1 MPRPQAA
8 TARAAAAAV
17 PAHAPARRPAA
28 PARRRSGRTAQP
40 ARRAPAVVAPRPGLG
55 PALGRFVEAGTAGL
69 LDRLLRGRLWV
80 GFIGV
85 LLAGIVFLNVSLL
98 QLNQDIARTSVHAAA
113 LDRQNSALRQRLAAL
128 DSIDRIIRVAQARGM
143 IMPPP
148 GEYRYL
154 RAHPWL
160 DAAVAARR
168 PRAASTSAIASAS
181 TTSSTST
188 TTGVTST
195 PAAAPSTT
203 AGPPATTTGS
213 ISATSG
219 SPSAT
224 AGAP

>member
-1 MPRPQAA
+1 MARSQAA
-8 TARAAAAAV
+8 TARAAAGAV

-40 ARRAPAVVAPRPGLG
+40 ARRAPAVAAPRPGLG

-80 GFIGV
+80 GFIGA

-113 LDRQNSALRQRLAAL
+113 LDRQNSTLRQHLAAL

-143 IMPPP
+143 VMPPP

-154 RAHPWL
+154 RAHAWL

-168 PRAASTSAIASAS
+168 PRPVSPPTVAPQPAAAQGTAAST
-181 TTSSTST
+181 
-188 TTGVTST
+188 
-195 PAAAPSTT
+195 
-203 AGPPATTTGS
+203 
-213 ISATSG
+213 
-219 SPSAT
+219 AT
-224 AGAP
+224 AGAATPTATAGTP

>member
-1 MPRPQAA
+1 MARSQAA
-8 TARAAAAAV
+8 TARAAAGAA

-40 ARRAPAVVAPRPGLG
+40 ARRAPAVAAPRPGLA
-55 PALGRFVEAGTAGL
+55 PALGRFVEARTAGL

-80 GFIGV
+80 GFVGV

-113 LDRQNSALRQRLAAL
+113 LERQNSGLRERLAAM
-128 DSIDRIIRVAQARGM
+128 DSVDRTIRVAQTRGM
-143 IMPPP
+143 VMPPP

-168 PRAASTSAIASAS
+168 PKPASPSIVPAPPAPPATQGPA
-181 TTSSTST
+181 TQ
-188 TTGVTST
+188 GTST
-195 PAAAPSTT
+195 PTSQGTATTTASAAGTPATT
-203 AGPPATTTGS
+203 AGTP
-213 ISATSG
+213 
-219 SPSAT
+219 
-224 AGAP
+224 

>member
-1 MPRPQAA
+1 MARSQAA
-8 TARAAAAAV
+8 TARAAAGAA

-40 ARRAPAVVAPRPGLG
+40 ARRAPAVAAPRPGLA
-55 PALGRFVEAGTAGL
+55 PALGRFVEARTAGL

-85 LLAGIVFLNVSLL
+85 LLVGIVFLNVSLL

-113 LDRQNSALRQRLAAL
+113 LERQNSGLRERLAAM
-128 DSIDRIIRVAQARGM
+128 DSVDRTIRVAQTRGM
-143 IMPPP
+143 VMPPP

-168 PRAASTSAIASAS
+168 PKPASPTIVPAPPATQGPA
-181 TTSSTST
+181 TQ
-188 TTGVTST
+188 GTST
-195 PAAAPSTT
+195 PTSQGTATTTASAAGTPATT
-203 AGPPATTTGS
+203 AGTP
-213 ISATSG
+213 
-219 SPSAT
+219 
-224 AGAP
+224 